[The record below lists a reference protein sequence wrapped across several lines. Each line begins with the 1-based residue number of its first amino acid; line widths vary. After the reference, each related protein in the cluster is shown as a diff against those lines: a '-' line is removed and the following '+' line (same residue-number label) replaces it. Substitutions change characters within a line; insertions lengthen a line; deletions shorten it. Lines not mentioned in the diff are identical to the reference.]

1 MSHLHLPAMSRRR
14 FLTAGGAAAAGA
26 VLLGACGDDD
36 SGSRPTTDDGGTDTS
51 GPRGLALAQFFGGP
65 TFVAGTA
72 LRAPFGVADQDGL
85 LTIDDTPEEL
95 EVVLLDADDA
105 QVGDAVTVVR
115 HAEGLPRAYFPL
127 ITTLDAPG
135 IYTARTELDGEPA
148 EMALEVKEASAVKV
162 IQVGAPMPA
171 LETPTV
177 TDARG
182 VTPICTAD
190 PVCSLHQRTVAEGLT
205 SGTPLAVLVSTPGHC
220 QIAICGPVLDVLL
233 GAADSHPDV
242 EMFHLE
248 VYADYEKD
256 STLFAPAPGALG
268 LHFEPCLVLVHADGT
283 VAERFDVIFDA
294 AELDAGLSR
303 LS

>member
-1 MSHLHLPAMSRRR
+1 MAHLHLPEMSRRR
-14 FLTAGGAAAAGA
+14 FLAAGGAAAAGA

-36 SGSRPTTDDGGTDTS
+36 SESTSSTTAAGTDSS
-51 GPRGLALAQFFGGP
+51 GSRGLALAQFFGGP

-72 LRAPFGVADQDGL
+72 LRAPFGVVDQDGL
-85 LTIDDTPEEL
+85 LTIEDTPEEL
-95 EVVLLDADDA
+95 EVVLLDAADQ
-105 QVGDAVTVVR
+105 QVGEALTVAR

-127 ITTLDAPG
+127 VTTLDAPG

-148 EMALEVKEASAVKV
+148 EMALEVKDASAVKV

-177 TDARG
+177 ADARG

-190 PVCSLHQRTVAEGLT
+190 PVCTLHERTVAEGLT
-205 SGTPLAVLVSTPGHC
+205 SGKPLAVLVSTPGHC

-233 GAADSHPDV
+233 GAAGAHPEV

-248 VYADYEKD
+248 VYADYDED
-256 STLFAPAPGALG
+256 PNLFAPAPGALG

-283 VAERFDVIFDA
+283 VGDRFDVIFDA
-294 AELDAGLSR
+294 AELDAGLGR